1 MFIFFME
8 ALHSFC
14 RLVFLVSEN
23 TSSDLR
29 MVITRL
35 AHSHKSQVKPIL
47 SKPLIILFGQ
57 ENHKTMNNKLND
69 KKKTRALFTLSEL
82 MQINKAA

>member
-1 MFIFFME
+1 MQRKKVDLLPYVYFFIE
-8 ALHSFC
+8 ALHRFC

-35 AHSHKSQVKPIL
+35 AHSHESQVKPIL

-57 ENHKTMNNKLND
+57 ENHKTINNKLND
-69 KKKTRALFTLSEL
+69 KKKQGPYLP
-82 MQINKAA
+82 